1 MPQSHGIP
9 HKCGDMPGNGA
20 NFKLRQQRVQEWL
33 GIVQKQRFR
42 ALGQFE
48 PDIIRE
54 RTRAGL
60 DAAMA
65 RPARSNGL
73 GTYRRLALTP
83 SHPFNLS

>member
-1 MPQSHGIP
+1 
-9 HKCGDMPGNGA
+9 MPGNGT

-60 DAAMA
+60 DAVMA
-65 RPARSNGL
+65 RRARSNGL
-73 GTYRRLALTP
+73 GTYRRLELTP

>member
-1 MPQSHGIP
+1 MDSR
-9 HKCGDMPGNGA
+9 KWGDMPGNGA

-60 DAAMA
+60 DAVMA
-65 RPARSNGL
+65 RRARSNGL